1 MLNEL
6 AIVIC
11 DSFILFAVFIFLK
24 AVMQVLCTGFREIF
38 APEQELDEPLE
49 QELNEPAKH
58 KAGRPKQYVKL
69 VHPDELGRY
78 YEKRGRK

>member
-38 APEQELDEPLE
+38 APEQELDEP
-49 QELNEPAKH
+49 AKH